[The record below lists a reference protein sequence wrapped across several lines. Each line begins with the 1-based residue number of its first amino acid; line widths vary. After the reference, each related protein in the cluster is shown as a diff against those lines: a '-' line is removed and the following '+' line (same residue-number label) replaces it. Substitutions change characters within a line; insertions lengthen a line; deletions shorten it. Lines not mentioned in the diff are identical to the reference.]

1 MVKYMETGTFLL
13 FLFSPIFGDHNPS
26 SSEMDSD
33 DESDL
38 FSIDSNGSTTALQG
52 AERNH
57 LQMQ

>member
-1 MVKYMETGTFLL
+1 METGTFLL